1 MAGIW
6 KSLLLLHLGL
16 RWTAALEAGEAR
28 AASRAKRWLVLVDD
42 ADDADDADDDD
53 DHFFI
58 VIVMFIILCFY
69 QKKNIYTTIYSY
81 L

>member
-42 ADDADDADDDD
+42 ADDAAAADDDDD

-69 QKKNIYTTIYSY
+69 QEK
-81 L
+81 